1 MQLRKKK
8 EELIAYTRT
17 IIRTPGEWYRHSTTA
32 SNKEEEYKSQLS
44 RVVIGGTSTSSME
57 KYAKVYTAGK

>member
-32 SNKEEEYKSQLS
+32 SNKEEEYKS
-44 RVVIGGTSTSSME
+44 
-57 KYAKVYTAGK
+57 